1 MSSYVPAWVKTNPD
15 RFPRAEVKGGRRVE
29 ALSAFAPANMQAD
42 ARAFTEL
49 MRHVRAVDGRDHTVI
64 MVQVENEV
72 AMIDESADR
81 SAAARAAFAA
91 PVPNP
96 LLARFPGKKPG
107 TWEQVFGRG
116 PATEELFMAWHYALY
131 VEAVARA
138 GKIAYPLPMLTNA
151 ALNRPGKKPGEYPT
165 GGPLPHLFDA
175 WKTAAPSLD
184 LLAPDIYY
192 PDFVTW
198 CDRYAR
204 AGNPLFIPEAKNEAD
219 APIHALYA
227 FGRGALGFS
236 PFAIESTAEAV
247 AAALTKSYVLLADL
261 APLIAAAGG
270 KTAGVLIDKGEKTK
284 TFRLGGVDLYVDH
297 DYTFPWAAPALVARS
312 SVRASLARL
321 AWMACSAW
329 PILSRSVAS
338 ANCRFSASSRMNC
351 CNPVSVSTATRVR
364 LVVILP
370 SWRVCVSSSTETTRP
385 ETARVPPTEICAPLQ
400 GRQQRGRATSQ
411 GRLVERHF
419 PEGLSQRFLAR
430 QAEAADAALVVVDD
444 QALQHVV
451 DLIEENCELEGGVAL
466 DRRLVLEVAE
476 AARREHHALERKVLG
491 EGRERSHAHNNHH
504 QPAPHVDSPLVTAH
518 HAERRL

>member
-1 MSSYVPAWVKTNPD
+1 MNPVSTASGVLAFLLAGTAIAQPGGNPRLVTDAGGTTRLFVDGKPFIALGGELGNSNASHLAVAKPLFAKLAAMKLNTVLVPVSWELVEPAEGKFSFGLVGDLIREARRHKLRVVLLWFGSWKNGMSSYVPAWVKTNAE

-204 AGNPLFIPEAKNEAD
+204 PGNPLFIPEAKNEAD

-270 KTAGVLIDKGEKTK
+270 KTAGVLMTRERRPRRFASAASICTS
-284 TFRLGGVDLYVDH
+284 TTTTRFRGRPLPASIRPGR
-297 DYTFPWAAPALVARS
+297 APAASSSRSRPASSSSRATASSSRSARRTRS
-312 SVRASLARL
+312 SGLERVDEGRVEAGKFVVTRRL
-321 AWMACSAW
+321 
-329 PILSRSVAS
+329 
-338 ANCRFSASSRMNC
+338 NGD
-351 CNPVSVSTATRVR
+351 
-364 LVVILP
+364 
-370 SWRVCVSSSTETTRP
+370 ETH
-385 ETARVPPTEICAPLQ
+385 Q
-400 GRQQRGRATSQ
+400 GRHVRMPMGALGVQR
-411 GRLVERHF
+411 V
-419 PEGLSQRFLAR
+419 
-430 QAEAADAALVVVDD
+430 
-444 QALQHVV
+444 
-451 DLIEENCELEGGVAL
+451 
-466 DRRLVLEVAE
+466 
-476 AARREHHALERKVLG
+476 KVYTLK
-491 EGRERSHAHNNHH
+491 
-504 QPAPHVDSPLVTAH
+504 
-518 HAERRL
+518 

>member
-1 MSSYVPAWVKTNPD
+1 MKVVAIALGALSLLVAGQATAAPAAEIPRLVTDAGGTTRLFVDGKPFIALGGELGNSNASHLAVAKPLFAKLAAMKLNTVLVPVSWELVEPAEGKFSFGLVGDLIREARRHKLHVVLLWFGSWKNGMSSYVPTWVKTNPE
-15 RFPRAEVKGGRRVE
+15 RFPRAEGKGGRRVE

-96 LLARFPGKKPG
+96 LLARFPGRKPG

-116 PATEELFMAWHYALY
+116 LATEELFMAWHYALY

-204 AGNPLFIPEAKNEAD
+204 PGNPLFIPEAKNEAD

-247 AAALTKSYVLLADL
+247 AAALTRSYALLADL

-297 DYTFPWAAPALVARS
+297 DYTFPWAAPARLDPTWPRAGGIIVEIAPGEFIVAGNGIIVTFGAPDALVGLDRVDEGRVDAGKFVVTR
-312 SVRASLARL
+312 RL
-321 AWMACSAW
+321 
-329 PILSRSVAS
+329 
-338 ANCRFSASSRMNC
+338 NGD
-351 CNPVSVSTATRVR
+351 
-364 LVVILP
+364 
-370 SWRVCVSSSTETTRP
+370 ETH
-385 ETARVPPTEICAPLQ
+385 Q
-400 GRQQRGRATSQ
+400 GRHVRMPMGALGVQRVNVYT
-411 GRLVERHF
+411 L
-419 PEGLSQRFLAR
+419 
-430 QAEAADAALVVVDD
+430 
-444 QALQHVV
+444 
-451 DLIEENCELEGGVAL
+451 
-466 DRRLVLEVAE
+466 
-476 AARREHHALERKVLG
+476 K
-491 EGRERSHAHNNHH
+491 
-504 QPAPHVDSPLVTAH
+504 
-518 HAERRL
+518 